1 MVLTYGIYILIFVLI
16 VWGAKFAGFGN
27 KFNDDCLEVS
37 SFKQVRGIAT
47 LLIILHHISQRDAF
61 QYSTKELFFF
71 NNIGYLLVTIFF
83 FSSGY
88 GLTMSA
94 KTKPNY
100 INTFIKKRLPKIL
113 IPFFVTNIIFA
124 IYRLISQAM
133 PLPQILLG
141 IFGIVNINENG
152 WYPIVI
158 LIMYLVYYFATKLLK
173 KDSSR
178 IIAYILTTI
187 ILICIFCVNGHFAWW
202 AGKPG
207 WWLTQNGFAK
217 ASWWMGQGVLWF
229 SGEWWV
235 NSTIGFSVGAIFASY
250 KDQIFNWFKKYYWLK
265 LIVVVGLFIV
275 SFKIFNNVNDKVGGY
290 WTEFSSNK
298 PQIQTKLMLSSLQLP
313 VSLFFT
319 TCIPVIMMKFATK
332 NPITNLLSKISYE
345 TYLIGVITLDSFNFL
360 IYRNYS
366 PVVKN
371 PYHYNLI
378 IYTVCVI
385 LGSILL
391 GYVVNRLDGF
401 IIKKL
406 ENRNNTK

>member
-1 MVLTYGIYILIFVLI
+1 MILTYGVYILIFVIIL
-16 VWGAKFAGFGN
+16 WGAKFSGFTD
-27 KFNDDCLEVS
+27 KFNDNCLEAS
-37 SFKQVRGIAT
+37 SFKQIRGIAV

-88 GLTMSA
+88 GLTTSA
-94 KTKPNY
+94 KSKPNY

-124 IYRLISQAM
+124 IYYLIIHAM
-133 PLPQILLG
+133 PLPQIIIG
-141 IFGIVNINENG
+141 IFGIVNINSNG

-158 LIMYLVYYFATKLLK
+158 LIMYLVYYFATKYLK

-207 WWLTQNGFAK
+207 WWLSQNGFAK
-217 ASWWMGQGVLWF
+217 ASWWMRQGVLWF

-235 NSTIGFSVGAIFASY
+235 NSTISFAVGAIFASY
-250 KDQIFNWFKKYYWLK
+250 KEQIFNWFKKYYWLK
-265 LIVVVGLFIV
+265 LLILIVLFVV
-275 SFKIFNNVNDKVGGY
+275 SFKTFNSINDKVGGY
-290 WTEFSSNK
+290 WTEFSSSK
-298 PQIQTKLMLSSLQLP
+298 PQIQTKFMLSALQLP
-313 VSLFFT
+313 VSLFFAI
-319 TCIPVIMMKFATK
+319 CIPVIMMKIK
-332 NPITNLLSKISYE
+332 INNPITNFLSKISYE
-345 TYLIGVITLDSFNFL
+345 TYLIGVIALDSFNFL
-360 IYRNYS
+360 IYGKYN
-366 PVVKN
+366 PIVKN

-378 IYTVCVI
+378 IYTICVI

-391 GYVVNRLDGF
+391 GYIVCKLNNLIIDRLTS
-401 IIKKL
+401 K
-406 ENRNNTK
+406 NNTK